1 MKAHNAMHRR
11 LILSAAAMVAIAALA
26 MSPSPSAHAEPTKLK
41 VLTTTTD
48 LRELAKEVGGDDVE
62 VTCLMK
68 GPEDPHFL
76 EARPSFVRAAAAA
89 DALVVTGL
97 ELEVGYEPLL
107 VGDSRNAKIQ
117 QGQPGYIDASKGI
130 DPLEVP
136 TGVVDRSHGDV
147 HAGGNPH
154 YLADPV
160 RAKAAAK
167 TIADAF
173 AVIAPDHAAAFGK
186 RLADFRGRVDVAMF
200 GADALAA
207 QPADRLERR
216 LRDGTLL
223 RFLKERGL
231 DGKLAGHAAALAP
244 YAGRKVVVYHG
255 TFLYLLDRFH
265 IEEAAQLEPKP
276 GVPPTPKH
284 LLGVVAKMKAEGLKT
299 VLHTVFQPA
308 RTAQSVADEAGGTAV
323 RLSHQPDSVPETST
337 ILAMLRSNVEALT
350 RAFAAEDARTAK

>member
-1 MKAHNAMHRR
+1 MHHR
-11 LILSAAAMVAIAALA
+11 LFLSVAAVVAIAALA
-26 MSPSPSAHAEPTKLK
+26 LSPSPPAHADAPKLK

-89 DALVVTGL
+89 DVLVVTGL

-107 VGDSRNAKIQ
+107 LGDSRNTKIQ
-117 QGQPGYIDASKGI
+117 PGKPGYVDASKGI

-154 YLADPV
+154 YLTDPV
-160 RAKAAAK
+160 RAKTAAT

-173 AVIAPDHAAAFGK
+173 AALAPDVAARFK
-186 RLADFRGRVDVAMF
+186 TRLGDFKSRVDVAMF
-200 GADALAA
+200 GADVLAA

-223 RFLKERGL
+223 GFLQERGL
-231 DGKLAGHAAALAP
+231 ADKLGGHAAALAP

-265 IEEAAQLEPKP
+265 VEEAAQLEPKP

-284 LLGVVAKMKAEGLKT
+284 LQAVVAKMKADGLKT
-299 VLHTVFQPA
+299 VLHTVFQPE
-308 RTAQSVADEAGGTAV
+308 RTAQAVAGAVGGAAV
-323 RLSHQPDSVPETST
+323 RLCHQPDSVDGTST
-337 ILAMLRSNVEALT
+337 YLAMLKTDVDALT
-350 RAFAAEDARTAK
+350 KAFAAEDAGAAK